1 MISFD
6 LPGVAGHALCLQ
18 VSSVYQSVGP
28 GHTSSVVLFLWAG
41 HVAFGGLSPTGQR
54 VFLFALLPGSIP
66 LIHST
71 HMESNVEQSNLCQHA
86 NFFIFQ
92 NRSYKAPVHGSNS
105 LAGCFQ
111 CFSFFHCS
119 CLISLQHIVSYY
131 WSIAC
136 FHFFHVCSFF
146 FILLHYFSFCC
157 MFFHFVAFISVYFIL
172 FHFFSFLFRTKT
184 QLV

>member
-1 MISFD
+1 MHFKSVQIFFDLKKADRCKKWWICSKNPKIINFCVFLCFSVLSCD

-54 VFLFALLPGSIP
+54 AFLFALLPGSIP

-71 HMESNVEQSNLCQHA
+71 HMESNVEQSNLCQHSH
-86 NFFIFQ
+86 FFHFSKPFIQ
-92 NRSYKAPVHGSNS
+92 SPVHGSNS

-119 CLISLQHIVSYY
+119 CLISLKHIVS
-131 WSIAC
+131 
-136 FHFFHVCSFF
+136 
-146 FILLHYFSFCC
+146 
-157 MFFHFVAFISVYFIL
+157 
-172 FHFFSFLFRTKT
+172 
-184 QLV
+184 